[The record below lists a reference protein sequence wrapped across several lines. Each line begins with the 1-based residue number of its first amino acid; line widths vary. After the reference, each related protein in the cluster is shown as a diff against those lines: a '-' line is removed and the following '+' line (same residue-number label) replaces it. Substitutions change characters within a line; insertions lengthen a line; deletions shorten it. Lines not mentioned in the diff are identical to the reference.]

1 MSTNGI
7 AYHYL
12 ATYSHLVQAVVWLL
26 VAKMLHNG
34 DMILSWKASSGE
46 LGSSMNREVLLIR
59 VIYKVN
65 M

>member
-46 LGSSMNREVLLIR
+46 LGSGMNREVLLIR